1 MKWALGNT
9 TAVLIIGLWVLML
22 GGCANP
28 AQLPNKNQENP
39 SGVDTQPAPVVAP
52 IQPPADGLDKY
63 EVLASDQIAGWK
75 RLNAIVALYE
85 LAEDGF
91 RPLQES
97 RWCSFS
103 IHFPGSWSLD
113 GSVFY
118 DADHKKVGEIP
129 PAVLL
134 QPGQEAQFLNYQP
147 VLDEEL
153 ISHGVFNTKS
163 CLGSRTVTQ
172 ISTEADL
179 WYPHIYRLIDET
191 YGFTI
196 VLYSRE
202 LNTRNQT
209 LYDQIVDTFSLK
221 Q

>member
-1 MKWALGNT
+1 MKRTSRG
-9 TAVLIIGLWVLML
+9 TAAIMMICLWVLML

-28 AQLPNKNQENP
+28 AQLPDKAQENP
-39 SGVDTQPAPVVAP
+39 SGVDTQPAPVVTP

-91 RPLQES
+91 GPLQDS

-103 IHFPGSWSLD
+103 IHFPAAWTLD
-113 GSVFY
+113 GSVLY
-118 DADHKKVGEIP
+118 DADQKKVGEIP

-147 VLDEEL
+147 VLDEEI
-153 ISHGVFNTKS
+153 ISHDTLNTKTS
-163 CLGSRTVTQ
+163 LGSRTVTR
-172 ISTEADL
+172 ISTEDDM

-196 VLYSRE
+196 TLYSRE
-202 LNTRNQT
+202 LNTPDQI
-209 LYDQIVDTFSLK
+209 LYDQIVDTFSFN